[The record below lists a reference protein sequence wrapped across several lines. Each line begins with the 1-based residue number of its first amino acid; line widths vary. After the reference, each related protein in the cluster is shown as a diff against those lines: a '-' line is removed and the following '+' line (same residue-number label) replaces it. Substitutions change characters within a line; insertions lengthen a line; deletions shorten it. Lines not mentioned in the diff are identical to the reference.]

1 VGERKRNAIDTNVS
15 MTFLSFSLVFML
27 YHVTVM
33 IKSSEF
39 FRIILSFFI
48 YKTTKKMILN
58 ESDDNEQFTKFELK
72 NVLNKFLNM
81 L

>member
-1 VGERKRNAIDTNVS
+1 MSPRYCDDKI
-15 MTFLSFSLVFML
+15 L
-27 YHVTVM
+27 
-33 IKSSEF
+33 
-39 FRIILSFFI
+39 RILQNHPVLFI